1 MIRSPCQMDKGEQ
14 TGEVSGACE
23 LLKSVPAVKVFD
35 RLDGVGL
42 LFFGEFGV
50 DREGEHFLGRA
61 LGDREGS
68 FLVAQIAVAT
78 LQVQGD
84 GIVNLGAGADTRC
97 RYKPVPAD
105 TNRCQA

>member
-1 MIRSPCQMDKGEQ
+1 MIRSSCQMDKGER

-23 LLKSVPAVKVFD
+23 LLKSVPAVKIFD
-35 RLDGVGL
+35 RLDDVGL

-68 FLVAQIAVAT
+68 VLERKTGTGTGSEPIPIPAIQT
-78 LQVQGD
+78 
-84 GIVNLGAGADTRC
+84 GAH
-97 RYKPVPAD
+97 D